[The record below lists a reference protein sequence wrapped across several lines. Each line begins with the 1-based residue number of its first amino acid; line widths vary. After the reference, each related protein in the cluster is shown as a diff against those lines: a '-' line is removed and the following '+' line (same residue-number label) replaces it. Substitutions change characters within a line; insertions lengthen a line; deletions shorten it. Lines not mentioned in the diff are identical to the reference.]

1 LGSIA
6 TAQVLVDHLA
16 GRGIVERRV
25 SETDRRARLLRLT
38 ANGERLFRQVRKG
51 NLAAQARALA
61 LLTRDERELLHDLLT
76 RLVAAN
82 GAHARPGAGRAKL
95 RAIHH
100 RDRQARGSNLGRE
113 RFARGPGG
121 EPINGPF
128 ANAGFRAAI
137 GTFDRTERVWRAPLA
152 A

>member
-1 LGSIA
+1 MASRESIKIG
-6 TAQVLVDHLA
+6 LA
-16 GRGIVERRV
+16 ARVGIDRNSASGRGIVERRV

-82 GAHARPGAGRAKL
+82 GAHAL
-95 RAIHH
+95 RIRRLTMAHWDCVDSQATSMPI
-100 RDRQARGSNLGRE
+100 RRQLLEESQERRSCNLLLPHYRL
-113 RFARGPGG
+113 
-121 EPINGPF
+121 
-128 ANAGFRAAI
+128 
-137 GTFDRTERVWRAPLA
+137 V
-152 A
+152 